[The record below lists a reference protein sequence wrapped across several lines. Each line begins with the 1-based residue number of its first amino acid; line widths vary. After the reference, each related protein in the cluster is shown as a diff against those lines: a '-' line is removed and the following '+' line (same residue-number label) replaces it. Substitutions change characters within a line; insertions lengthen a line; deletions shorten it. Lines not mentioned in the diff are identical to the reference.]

1 MFACLGEKVWSC
13 RRVFM
18 VLFQY
23 TILLVII
30 FMFESVIGLLSYV
43 YQEQI
48 DNDLQDSLRDTFI
61 LSYGLVMENTEAVD
75 KIQTKVSSC
84 MQILI

>member
-1 MFACLGEKVWSC
+1 M
-13 RRVFM
+13 
-18 VLFQY
+18 FQY

-48 DNDLQDSLRDTFI
+48 DTDLQDSLRDTFI
-61 LSYGLVMENTEAVD
+61 NTYSLDTENTQAVD
-75 KIQTKVSSC
+75 KIQTKVIIC
-84 MQILI
+84 NQKFT

>member
-1 MFACLGEKVWSC
+1 M
-13 RRVFM
+13 
-18 VLFQY
+18 FQY

-48 DNDLQDSLRDTFI
+48 DTDLQDSLRDTFI
-61 LSYGLVMENTEAVD
+61 TTYSLDMENTQAVD
-75 KIQTKVSSC
+75 KIQTKVIIFIPHNLC
-84 MQILI
+84 A

>member
-1 MFACLGEKVWSC
+1 
-13 RRVFM
+13 M

>member
-1 MFACLGEKVWSC
+1 
-13 RRVFM
+13 
-18 VLFQY
+18 
-23 TILLVII
+23 
-30 FMFESVIGLLSYV
+30 MFESVIGLLSYV